1 MQLKI
6 LLVDDDMVSLR
17 KLRVLLIPYGECHMV
32 MEGEK
37 AFDMF
42 QKAHSQESPY
52 SLITLDVEM
61 PGLKGFDV
69 LRLMRTWEK
78 EKGVRPVRVLMT
90 TGHDDRES
98 IDSALALGCT
108 HYLLKPFDARKVEDA
123 MIKVWK
129 TRAIP
134 PLPGAASTTPVLEKP
149 AMSFRRIL
157 IADDEIVSL
166 GKLKI
171 LLAKMGPC
179 ETAMN
184 GREALDRFLRAHADN
199 NPFELITLDI
209 DMPELKGPE
218 VLKEI
223 RKWEAEQGFSSPPRA
238 VNVLMVTA
246 SNSKETV
253 IESIRAGCTNYI
265 VKPFDGKKLEEAL
278 SKLTRALP
286 A

>member
-6 LLVDDDMVSLR
+6 LLVDDDIVSLK
-17 KLRVLLIPYGECHMV
+17 KLRILLSPYGECHMV

-37 AFDMF
+37 ALEIF
-42 QKAHSQESPY
+42 QKAHSQDSPY
-52 SLITLDVEM
+52 SLITLDVDM
-61 PGLKGFDV
+61 PKLSGFKVLKQI
-69 LRLMRTWEK
+69 RSWEG
-78 EKGVRPVRVLMT
+78 ERGVRPVRVLMT

-98 IDSALALGCT
+98 IDSAVALGCT
-108 HYLLKPFDARKVEDA
+108 YYLLKPFDAVKVEDA

-129 TRAIP
+129 TQAIP
-134 PLPGAASTTPVLEKP
+134 SQSPAPVPSVPETPFLT
-149 AMSFRRIL
+149 FRRIL

-166 GKLKI
+166 SKLKV

-179 ETAMN
+179 ETAKN
-184 GREALDRFLRAHADN
+184 GREALEKFIKAHEEQT
-199 NPFELITLDI
+199 PFELITLDI
-209 DMPELKGPE
+209 EMPELKGPE

-223 RKWEAEQGFSSPPRA
+223 RKWEAQQGFSSLSQA

-246 SNSKETV
+246 SGARETV

-278 SKLTRALP
+278 SKLRKALP
-286 A
+286 V